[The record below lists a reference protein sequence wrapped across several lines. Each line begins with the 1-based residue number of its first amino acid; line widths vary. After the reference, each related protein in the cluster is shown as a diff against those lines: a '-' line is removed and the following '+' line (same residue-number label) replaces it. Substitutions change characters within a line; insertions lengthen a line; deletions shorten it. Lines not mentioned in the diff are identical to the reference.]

1 MSNKRVDAIEQ
12 LFLSFNREVGKNR
25 SLVENY
31 LTNLIG
37 IETKMLENAVN
48 HLIMNSDRL
57 PRWTEVKSYCDN
69 LRSMKK
75 HESVP
80 CDECWGIGMVYS
92 VFFDD
97 TLVRSDA
104 FVPETDSYYYEAI
117 TGRCACENG
126 ERYMKTMPVSR
137 YTELVKQE
145 FATGQYIAP
154 AQACSEIVIRKNR
167 QLRELVAENSN

>member
-1 MSNKRVDAIEQ
+1 MTNSKVEAIEQ
-12 LFLSFNREVGKNR
+12 LFMAFNREVGKNR
-25 SLVENY
+25 PLVENY
-31 LTNLIG
+31 LDNLKLID
-37 IETKMLENAVN
+37 TQTLVSAVN

-69 LRSMKK
+69 LRILKK

-80 CDECWGIGMVYS
+80 CDDCWGIGMVYS

-97 TLVRSDA
+97 TLVRSDS

-126 ERYMKTMPVSR
+126 EQYMKTFPVSR

-167 QLRELVAENSN
+167 QLRELATENSK